1 MLFASIHVP
10 DFPVQAALCSEA
22 GDAQGEHLSG
32 KSLLPRLSYLKDQV
46 AVLDGPANQMKVI
59 ACNEPARRAGIEVGM
74 TKLQA
79 EALPSVTL
87 RKRVLDHE
95 YVAQAALLE
104 CAGEF
109 SPRLE
114 STCPGM
120 VIVDLT
126 GTERLSGTRKKI
138 AERLR
143 EGAEEYGLSV
153 NVALASNADTA
164 MLAASGIE
172 GVTVVKDGEEAHSL
186 GDLPVSVLLETAW
199 LQVANHQ
206 SANPHSANLQ
216 SANLQSANPF

>member
-10 DFPVQAALCSEA
+10 DFPVQAALRSEA
-22 GDAQGEHLSG
+22 GDAQDENLSR

-138 AERLR
+138 RGKTARGRGRVRVERQR
-143 EGAEEYGLSV
+143 CAGVECRYGDARSFRYRGCDR
-153 NVALASNADTA
+153 SQRWRRG
-164 MLAASGIE
+164 S
-172 GVTVVKDGEEAHSL
+172 
-186 GDLPVSVLLETAW
+186 TAW
-199 LQVANHQ
+199 EICRSAYCLKPHGFSILAN
-206 SANPHSANLQ
+206 SRNRKSPISRL
-216 SANLQSANPF
+216 SL